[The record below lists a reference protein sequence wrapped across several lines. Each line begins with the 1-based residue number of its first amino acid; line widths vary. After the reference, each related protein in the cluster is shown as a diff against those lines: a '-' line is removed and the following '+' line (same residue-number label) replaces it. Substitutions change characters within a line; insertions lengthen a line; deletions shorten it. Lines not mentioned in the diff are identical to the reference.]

1 MRRGR
6 QCGGGRRQRAIVEQA
21 RDHGGDPLAVEDQGI
36 KAGKDQRIVRRSRRI
51 LLFGKLDHGDA
62 PQRLARIVALVGVTL
77 AQLFD
82 LALRRFATQG
92 AKIVAIQ
99 MQRGF
104 RAYVLRAAL
113 HIDAGAKRRVVLY
126 QLGQARFKARYILL
140 PGAVFAK
147 VVHRYAAERPSIA
160 AAQKIGLLQCG

>member
-1 MRRGR
+1 M
-6 QCGGGRRQRAIVEQA
+6 
-21 RDHGGDPLAVEDQGI
+21 AVEDQGI
-36 KAGKDQRIVRRSRRI
+36 ETGKDQRIVRRSRRI

-82 LALRRFATQG
+82 LALRRFAIKG
-92 AKIVAIQ
+92 AQIVTIQ
-99 MQRGF
+99 MQRHL

-113 HIDAGAKRRVVLY
+113 HINAGAQRRVVLY
-126 QLGQARFKARYILL
+126 QLAQARFKARHIRL

-147 VVHRYAAERPSIA
+147 VVHRHAAERPSIA